1 MRKYI
6 TEGIGLPQWSSPISH
21 AVVVNDICYVSG
33 QLAID
38 SAGNYVSGSVTD
50 EALQAFSNLFS
61 AISAAGFH
69 KNDLAFID
77 VALIDIAD
85 IDQLNSVYR
94 HLFVDGRRPART
106 VCQAAAL
113 PFGGK
118 VKICGVA
125 IRDRSP
131 SGNDD

>member
-1 MRKYI
+1 
-6 TEGIGLPQWSSPISH
+6 
-21 AVVVNDICYVSG
+21 VVNDICYVSG

-38 SAGNYVSGSVTD
+38 SAGNYVSGSVAD
-50 EALQAFSNLFS
+50 ETLRAFSNLFS

-69 KNDLAFID
+69 KGDLAFID

-85 IDQLNSVYR
+85 IDQLNLVYR
-94 HLFVDGRRPART
+94 DLFVDGQRPART
-106 VCQAAAL
+106 VSQAVAL

-131 SGNDD
+131 TDDD